1 MNVRKR
7 KKSFNIVYIRAAIE
21 AQTGIRLSLKQTV
34 AYLYQE
40 GMITKSE
47 AKTAIFPGYSALYGT
62 SIDKNVIA
70 DDSKLFDKSMIPVDK
85 VTDDWPGLVSLPTD
99 DKD

>member
-1 MNVRKR
+1 MNK
-7 KKSFNIVYIRAAIE
+7 KKSFNIVYIRAIIE
-21 AQTGIRLSLKQTV
+21 AETGIRLSLKQTV

-47 AKTAIFPGYSALYGT
+47 AKTAIFPGYNALYGA
-62 SIDKNVIA
+62 SIDKNVID

-85 VTDDWPGLVSLPTD
+85 VADDWPSLITLPSD